1 MRVLV
6 TGGAGFLGSHIAD
19 AASARGHDVR
29 VLDVRPSPW
38 VAAGQEAVVAD
49 VRDADAVAV
58 AMQDVDLVFH
68 LAAIA
73 DLGEAKSDPE
83 RALDVSV
90 AGTRTVIA
98 AARAAGASRL
108 LLASSVYVYS
118 GASVP
123 YRDAKRAAE
132 SLVRDAHGDDLS
144 TTVLRFGSIYGPR
157 SDPGNAVRR
166 LLTQALT
173 TGAIDFWGDGSE
185 VREYLH
191 ATDAA
196 GLALEAADERHA
208 GTAVHL
214 TGRERITTRELLD
227 MVVEMMGGR
236 IAVTFG
242 DRPFEGRYRL
252 TPFTLTDEPVDLGRT
267 LVGDSYIDLGLGLLH
282 TMQDLRTELGLA

>member
-19 AASARGHDVR
+19 AACARGHDVR
-29 VLDVRPSPW
+29 VLDVRPPSRDT
-38 VAAGQEAVVAD
+38 VVQDAVVAD
-49 VRDADAVAV
+49 VRDAGAVAR
-58 AMQDVDLVFH
+58 AMRGVDLVHH
-68 LAAIA
+68 LAAVA
-73 DLGEAKSDPE
+73 DLDEARSDPE
-83 RALDVSV
+83 HALDVSLT
-90 AGTRTVIA
+90 GTRTVLD
-98 AARAAGASRL
+98 AARSAGVSRL

-118 GASVP
+118 GASAP

-132 SLVRDAHGDDLS
+132 SLVREAHGTDLA
-144 TTVLRFGSIYGPR
+144 TTVLRFGSLYGPR

-173 TGAIDFWGDGSE
+173 AGSIDFWGDGTE

-191 ATDAA
+191 VHDAA
-196 GLALEAADERHA
+196 RLALDASDERYA
-208 GTAVHL
+208 GASVHL
-214 TGRERITTRELLD
+214 TGRERITTRELLE
-227 MVVEMMGGR
+227 MIVEMVGGDLR
-236 IAVTFG
+236 VAFG

-282 TMQDLRTELGLA
+282 TMQDLRAELGIA